1 MFPIVEMCGDDYD
14 EVLALWQR
22 CEGVGLSPSDSREGV
37 RSFLLRNPGLSLV
50 ARQDERIVG
59 AVLCGH
65 DGRRG
70 YLYHLAV
77 DSPWRRQGLGQALV
91 EACLSRLAAAG
102 ILKATIVVFTHNQD
116 GQRFWSRL
124 GWKQRADLVVLQQ
137 EPAHRPDSGGK
148 L

>member
-1 MFPIVEMCGDDYD
+1 MFPIAEMCADDYD

-22 CEGVGLSPSDSREGV
+22 CEGVGLSPSDSQEGV
-37 RSFLLRNPGLSLV
+37 CSFLLRNPGLSLV
-50 ARQDERIVG
+50 ARQDDRIVG

-77 DSPWRRQGLGQALV
+77 AAEWRRRGLGQALV
-91 EACLSRLAAAG
+91 EACLTRLAAAG
-102 ILKATIVVFTHNQD
+102 IPKATIVVYTHNQD

-137 EPAHRPDSGGK
+137 LPVQHPDAKG
-148 L
+148 